1 MKKIFTSL
9 ILMAFAIQMNGQSYS
24 YLGTFNSL
32 GVPNY
37 LVTSDVIPVNLLNS
51 IAASL
56 PEYFPVPTYHPSYI
70 ATGTNS
76 NIVMQSGGNVWVTF
90 VDEGAGYR
98 NVLGYYTYPTN
109 NPPTSI
115 PSKSNLKIVFPNVS
129 KVNSGGGLVT
139 GNKVFL
145 GHFNAGTTIS
155 WFLISDG
162 YRNDAV
168 TEGNWRLFSN
178 SNFNPESNP
187 LLKYHNVLLYD
198 TTYNKVILGFED
210 IRRDNGGCDNDFN
223 DAIFY
228 VSSTPDSAILTV
240 GMNKTTNP
248 TPEVTTGNNGG
259 LESNGNLSQLISK
272 RYYERQNTQTLET
285 KTQQMNADD
294 NIKNKNGNL
303 QAYIPTLSSLGYTS
317 FVSTPADLLGVTNA
331 IDILSVDY
339 YDSTDKREA
348 VILMTETE
356 NKVYNHTK
364 SICDRLK
371 NASIT
376 KIEEKQIAGIN
387 FITYSMLQNE
397 GELEYVTCFSLSNQ
411 NEIYTIHNQ
420 WLTGQYPQKNQFI
433 NFQVWAKMPHVNQ
446 YIVEQILTK
455 IGETKTYNVD
465 TTAKNTPE
473 VYFKRGTI
481 NEQNIDFEIVNNSQ
495 NTAATI
501 VFNYTVS
508 EQDQRHALSYP
519 ISLLPNAISTIS
531 IPFDGLFDADISIEV
546 NNVSVDEMYLADGAW
561 GADFPP
567 TSTSIDNFTIRANG
581 IKKSEGVYPLQRS
594 ADLKATVSDYLTLY
608 KMLRPSNLPVNLT
621 EYEYLNFTY
630 TSSNNMWLRLNKKSI
645 SSWAKQSKC
654 QVLASDT
661 TMSISIPLT
670 FFKNELGVSI
680 VTDDLLSLSYTI
692 STNKST
698 LSNIS
703 VKNVSF
709 SKEPQHRVY
718 ELSSNL
724 VIYPNPATSKQSLSI
739 SFNAEL
745 SENGLIELISM
756 DGKKV
761 YSISIIASKG
771 INNTNVQLPQNIATG
786 VYILQLKMSNKIEK
800 TTISIQ

>member
-1 MKKIFTSL
+1 
-9 ILMAFAIQMNGQSYS
+9 
-24 YLGTFNSL
+24 
-32 GVPNY
+32 
-37 LVTSDVIPVNLLNS
+37 
-51 IAASL
+51 
-56 PEYFPVPTYHPSYI
+56 
-70 ATGTNS
+70 
-76 NIVMQSGGNVWVTF
+76 
-90 VDEGAGYR
+90 
-98 NVLGYYTYPTN
+98 
-109 NPPTSI
+109 
-115 PSKSNLKIVFPNVS
+115 
-129 KVNSGGGLVT
+129 
-139 GNKVFL
+139 
-145 GHFNAGTTIS
+145 
-155 WFLISDG
+155 
-162 YRNDAV
+162 
-168 TEGNWRLFSN
+168 
-178 SNFNPESNP
+178 
-187 LLKYHNVLLYD
+187 
-198 TTYNKVILGFED
+198 VILGFED

-376 KIEEKQIAGIN
+376 KIEEMQIAGIN
-387 FITYSMLQNE
+387 FVTYSMLQNE

-420 WLTGQYPQKNQFI
+420 WLIGQYPQKNQFI

-446 YIVEQILTK
+446 YIVEQILAK

-481 NEQNIDFEIVNNSQ
+481 NEQNIDFEIVNYSQ

-508 EQDQRHALSYP
+508 EQDQRHSLSYP

-531 IPFDGLFDADISIEV
+531 IPFDGLFDADISIEI

-567 TSTSIDNFTIRANG
+567 TSTSIDNFTISADV
-581 IKKSEGVYPLQRS
+581 IKKAEGTYPVQRS
-594 ADLKATVSDYLTLY
+594 AELQATVSDYLTLY

-670 FFKNELGVSI
+670 FFKNELGASI

-724 VIYPNPATSKQSLSI
+724 VVYPNPATSKQSLSI

-756 DGKKV
+756 EGKKV
-761 YSISIIASKG
+761 YSISIVASKG